1 MKSNLKSNL
10 VYSVLG
16 VVFNTIFPLI
26 TYPYVTR
33 KLGVASLGEYN
44 FYAST
49 VAYMALVAGFGISLH
64 GTKLI
69 GKYADNKDKYSQVF
83 GDLLTINLILVGIV
97 YVFAVFLMIFGAHY
111 QNTKLFIIT
120 SITILTEC
128 IGAEFIFVALERQ
141 KFMLIRNVI
150 FKIIS
155 LVCIFLF
162 IKGEEDLLKY
172 AGIMLLSTAG
182 ISITNIMAYK
192 GLINWKSI
200 HINYKDLV
208 PYIMPLF
215 QVFLMNLLIHYYG
228 MMDVV
233 VLGNMGSVEDV
244 GYYSTASKLY
254 GLSYAF
260 LASTAIPLLPRAS
273 YYLEKGLTAEYNGL
287 IKKCYDIYVIFI
299 VFISFIL
306 FFYSEE
312 IVTLVA
318 GGAFANSSM
327 PLKYF
332 SLTLFFSSLCNCFI
346 FQVFYPHD
354 KAKWVLIS
362 QVIGIGINVLL
373 SILLIPLYSYN
384 GAAIAFFVS
393 YVFLFIS
400 MLITG
405 RSIIPKF
412 SGFRDLIKETV
423 ALMLCIITAILLRET
438 NVYFL
443 FSICLCALLY
453 FIVGILT
460 KNEALLYLTKIVI
473 NKFKGV
479 HE

>member
-10 VYSVLG
+10 IYSVLG

-49 VAYMALVAGFGISLH
+49 VAYMALISGFGISLH

-69 GKYADNKDKYSQVF
+69 GKYSDDKNKYSQIF
-83 GDLLTINLILVGIV
+83 GDLLSINLLLVGVV
-97 YVFAVFLMIFGAHY
+97 YLAVISLMVFGTHY

-155 LVCIFLF
+155 LVCIFVF
-162 IKGEEDLLKY
+162 IKSENDLLVY
-172 AGIMLLSTAG
+172 ACIMLISTAG
-182 ISITNIMAYK
+182 ISVTNIIAYR
-192 GLINWKSI
+192 GLINWKCI
-200 HINYKDLV
+200 HIKVKSLL
-208 PYIMPLF
+208 PYITPLF
-215 QVFLMNLLIHYYG
+215 QVFLMNILIHYYG

-233 VLGNMGSVEDV
+233 VLGNMGSVEEV

-273 YYLEKGLTAEYNGL
+273 YYLEKGLTDEYNSL
-287 IKKCYDIYVIFI
+287 IRKCYDIYVIFI
-299 VFISFIL
+299 IFISFIL
-306 FFYSEE
+306 FFYSEN

-332 SLTLFFSSLCNCFI
+332 SLALFFSSLCNCFI

-362 QVIGIGINVLL
+362 QVIGIGINILL
-373 SILLIPLYSYN
+373 SLLLIPLYSYN
-384 GAAIAFFVS
+384 GAAVAFLVS
-393 YVFLFIS
+393 YVFLFVS
-400 MLITG
+400 MVIAG
-405 RSIIPKF
+405 RNIIPKF
-412 SGFRDLIKETV
+412 SGYSDLIKEII
-423 ALMLCIITAILLRET
+423 ALVICIIVAVLLKRT
-438 NVYFL
+438 SLYFL
-443 FSICLCALLY
+443 FSVCLCALLY
-453 FIVGILT
+453 YIVGLLT
-460 KNEALLYLTKIVI
+460 KNETLLYLTRIVI
-473 NKFKGV
+473 NKLKGV